1 MDLKSMSVLIV
12 DDEQELATLYREFLI
27 GMGFDPVVSFTDSL
41 MAFEHYKQCGNKYSI
56 VITDLRMPGMNGIEL
71 ANKIREL
78 NSSVKI
84 FLVTAFDI
92 ADIQD
97 NESYK
102 QAKIDKIIQKPLKLS
117 SLKKIIESAI
127 MITVDAKRQLS
138 R

>member
-1 MDLKSMSVLIV
+1 MQNPLTILIV
-12 DDEQELATLYREFLI
+12 DDEEELTTLYKEFVRT
-27 GMGFDPVVSFTDSL
+27 MGYDTVSFTNPL
-41 MAFEHYKQCGNKYSI
+41 LALEHYKQRVDKYSI

-84 FLVTAFDI
+84 FLITAFDI

-102 QAKIDKIIQKPLKLS
+102 QAKIDKIVQKPLKLS
-117 SLKKIIESAI
+117 LLKKIIESAI
-127 MITVDAKRQLS
+127 VVTVDAKR
-138 R
+138 

>member
-1 MDLKSMSVLIV
+1 MVLRFTPILIV

-27 GMGFDPVVSFTDSL
+27 GMGFDVVVSFTNPL
-41 MAFEHYKQCGNKYSI
+41 MAFEHYRQCTDKYSI

-84 FLVTAFDI
+84 FLITAFDI
-92 ADIQD
+92 SDIQL

-102 QAKIDKIIQKPLKLS
+102 QAKIDKIVQKPLKLT
-117 SLKKIIESAI
+117 SLNKIIESAI
-127 MITVDAKRQLS
+127 MVTVDVKR
-138 R
+138 

>member
-1 MDLKSMSVLIV
+1 MDLEFTPILIV

-27 GMGFDPVVSFTDSL
+27 GMGFVVVSFTDPL
-41 MAFEHYKQCGNKYSI
+41 MAFEHYRQCADKYSI

-78 NSSVKI
+78 NSFVKI
-84 FLVTAFDI
+84 FLITAFDI

-102 QAKIDKIIQKPLKLS
+102 QARIDKIVQKPLKLS
-117 SLKKIIESAI
+117 LLKKIIESAI
-127 MITVDAKRQLS
+127 MVTVDAKR
-138 R
+138 

>member
-1 MDLKSMSVLIV
+1 MDLEFTPILIV

-27 GMGFDPVVSFTDSL
+27 GKGFDVVVSFTNPL
-41 MAFEHYKQCGNKYSI
+41 MALEHYRQCTDKYSI

-78 NSSVKI
+78 DSSVKI
-84 FLVTAFDI
+84 FLITAFDI

-102 QAKIDKIIQKPLKLS
+102 QAKIDKIVQKPLKLS
-117 SLKKIIESAI
+117 LLKKIIESAI
-127 MITVDAKRQLS
+127 MVTVDAKR
-138 R
+138 

>member
-27 GMGFDPVVSFTDSL
+27 GMGFDVAVSFTNPL
-41 MAFEHYKQCGNKYSI
+41 MALEHYRQCADKYSL
-56 VITDLRMPGMNGIEL
+56 VITDLRIPGMNGIEL

-78 NSSVKI
+78 DSSVKI
-84 FLVTAFDI
+84 FLITAFDI

-102 QAKIDKIIQKPLKLS
+102 QAKIDKIVQKPLKLS
-117 SLKKIIESAI
+117 LLKKIIECAI
-127 MITVDAKRQLS
+127 VVTVDAKR
-138 R
+138 

>member
-1 MDLKSMSVLIV
+1 MDLKFAHILIV
-12 DDEQELATLYREFLI
+12 DDEQELASLYREFLI
-27 GMGFDPVVSFTDSL
+27 GMGFDVVVSFTNPL
-41 MAFEHYKQCGNKYSI
+41 MAFEHYRQCVDKYSI

-84 FLVTAFDI
+84 FLITAFDI

-102 QAKIDKIIQKPLKLS
+102 QAKIDKIVQKPLKLS
-117 SLKKIIESAI
+117 LLKKIIESAI
-127 MITVDAKRQLS
+127 MVTVDAKR
-138 R
+138 

>member
-27 GMGFDPVVSFTDSL
+27 GMGFDVVVSFTDPL
-41 MAFEHYKQCGNKYSI
+41 MAFEHYRQCVDKYSI

-84 FLVTAFDI
+84 FLITAFDI

-102 QAKIDKIIQKPLKLS
+102 QAKIDKIVQKPLKLS
-117 SLKKIIESAI
+117 LLKKIIESAI
-127 MITVDAKRQLS
+127 MVTVDAKR
-138 R
+138 